1 MLSLLLV
8 PKIKKGHLAAT
19 LFCFWWR
26 RRESM
31 SNFKQLNLSNK
42 NLIKFLRAPNYA
54 PLWLGG
60 ALISAVE
67 SRLSLVIDISFL
79 KVANDL

>member
-1 MLSLLLV
+1 
-8 PKIKKGHLAAT
+8 
-19 LFCFWWR
+19 
-26 RRESM
+26 M